1 MTQTPAKKT
10 AAKKAPAKKTVAP
23 VVIEPKVPQY
33 VALKRMTA
41 NGVDY
46 QVGDIVPDAHT
57 WLRLESRI
65 RARLIKEV

>member
-23 VVIEPKVPQY
+23 VVVESEVPQY
-33 VALKRMTA
+33 VALKKLTS
-41 NGVDY
+41 NGVEY
-46 QVGDIVPDAHT
+46 QVGDIVPDAST

-65 RARLIKEV
+65 RARMIKEV